1 MRLSLRPKAG
11 KKISLNKVV
20 EVHQPVIGIQ
30 NGGDAVIQESPILY
44 GGDGAAGG
52 GRTDELDTLP
62 LSDFE
67 RNMARLQ
74 QAEEGKGLPEII
86 GRLEQNYA
94 KERENIYNSGYQ
106 AGVEAGQKEMQ
117 QQYREDIT
125 ALEQLIREMESNRW
139 RIQKEAE
146 LSLVNLALQVARQVI
161 KAEISQNPEAIRHI
175 IKETLD
181 YARNLEVLALEVN
194 PADYAYILRQS
205 TILDEL
211 PENIQMRKN
220 PEIARGGCIL
230 HTNMESIDAT
240 IETKLDHLAEQL
252 YQNVTEEG

>member
-1 MRLSLRPKAG
+1 M
-11 KKISLNKVV
+11 NKVV

-30 NGGDAVIQESPILY
+30 NISDAVIHKPPTQF
-44 GGDGAAGG
+44 GDDPVSDGDI
-52 GRTDELDTLP
+52 TDDLDTLP

-74 QAEEGKGLPEII
+74 QAEEEKGLPEII

-94 KERENIYNSGYQ
+94 KERENIYNSGYE

-117 QQYREDIT
+117 QQYRDDIT
-125 ALEQLIREMESNRW
+125 ALEQVIREMETNRW
-139 RIQKEAE
+139 RVQKEAE

-161 KAEISQNPEAIRHI
+161 KAEISLNPNTIRQV

-181 YARNLEVLALEVN
+181 YTKNLEVLALEVN
-194 PADYAYILRQS
+194 PADYAYIVRHS
-205 TILDEL
+205 NITDEL
-211 PENIQMRKN
+211 PDNIQMRKN

-240 IETKLDHLAEQL
+240 VETKLNHLSEQL